1 MPDLKN
7 LLWKMCWNILPTCF
21 VLNNR
26 FPLPSLECYLCS
38 NATESLEHLMLL
50 CDWVVQVWLLA
61 PRPLILNKLSS
72 LSMVD
77 WIKVILN
84 QKTKL
89 GLDEEAARDFQ
100 LYVARDFQLY
110 AAILCDQIWMS
121 KNIAKVEGTKSNLV
135 ELARQIHKIF
145 QEHKQ
150 AWRLQLL
157 KPSRKIQWSPPLAN

>member
-1 MPDLKN
+1 
-7 LLWKMCWNILPTCF
+7 
-21 VLNNR
+21 
-26 FPLPSLECYLCS
+26 
-38 NATESLEHLMLL
+38 MLL

-72 LSMVD
+72 LSVVD

-100 LYVARDFQLY
+100 LY

-121 KNIAKVEGTKSNLV
+121 KNIAKVEGVRISALKSYCVIL
-135 ELARQIHKIF
+135 
-145 QEHKQ
+145 
-150 AWRLQLL
+150 WMLL
-157 KPSRKIQWSPPLAN
+157 CTTLCMT